1 MFISASANA
10 PSTYRYVKQT
20 VTWLAAI
27 TTPQLKQHARFQTSA
42 MVYLR
47 PLLFCDI
54 MQQFL
59 DYLTLQDGTTA
70 CPETLV
76 NNHQYTLCNI
86 PQEWGLE
93 ANYMHYYTVLNPAAA
108 QSTINQM
115 SLWFVPPT
123 CFSLHVAILL

>member
-1 MFISASANA
+1 
-10 PSTYRYVKQT
+10 
-20 VTWLAAI
+20 
-27 TTPQLKQHARFQTSA
+27 
-42 MVYLR
+42 MVYSR

-59 DYLTLQDGTTA
+59 DCLTLEDETTA

-93 ANYMHYYTVLNPAAA
+93 ANYMIIQYWIQQLH
-108 QSTINQM
+108 NQQ
-115 SLWFVPPT
+115 
-123 CFSLHVAILL
+123 